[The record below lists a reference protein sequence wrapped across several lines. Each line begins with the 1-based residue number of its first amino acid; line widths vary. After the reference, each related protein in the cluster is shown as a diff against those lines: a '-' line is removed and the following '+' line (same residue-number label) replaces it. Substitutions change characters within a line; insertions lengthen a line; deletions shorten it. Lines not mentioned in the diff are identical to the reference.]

1 MTAFS
6 ASLVK
11 GIQELN
17 LVMFSTDCVVVV
29 KVGNSDDHC
38 PLSPSNAGVK
48 PTGFAVKPNISET
61 YEANES
67 CVRYEAK

>member
-38 PLSPSNAGVK
+38 PLSVSFNLL
-48 PTGFAVKPNISET
+48 I
-61 YEANES
+61 
-67 CVRYEAK
+67 